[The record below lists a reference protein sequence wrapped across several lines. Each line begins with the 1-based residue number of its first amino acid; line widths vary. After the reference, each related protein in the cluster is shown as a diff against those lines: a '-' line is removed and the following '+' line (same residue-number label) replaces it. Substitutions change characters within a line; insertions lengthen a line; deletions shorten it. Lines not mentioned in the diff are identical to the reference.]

1 MLRSPNTKYV
11 LAEFRLKFLQ
21 IRLNPPLPFL
31 SPERG
36 GCAPVNPWCAPV
48 NPWCAPVNPWCAP
61 NLIV

>member
-1 MLRSPNTKYV
+1 MFRSPNSLVKVNTKYV
-11 LAEFRLKFLQ
+11 LEEFRLKFVQ

-36 GCAPVNPWCAPV
+36 GCAPVNPG
-48 NPWCAPVNPWCAP
+48 CAP